1 MFILVLAQCQ
11 CTGYTLNWERAAELY
26 ATSNCA
32 ILNRL
37 D

>member
-1 MFILVLAQCQ
+1 MLIQVLALCQ

-32 ILNRL
+32 ILNWL